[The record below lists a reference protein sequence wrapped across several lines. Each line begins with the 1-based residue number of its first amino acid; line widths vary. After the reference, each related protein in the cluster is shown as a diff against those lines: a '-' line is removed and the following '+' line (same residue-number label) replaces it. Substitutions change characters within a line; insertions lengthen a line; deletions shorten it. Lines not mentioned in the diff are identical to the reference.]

1 MAKSG
6 SGTTIPNP
14 APPLIFYTS
23 GVNSMGCRLLTG
35 YLAVGTRLLCYWVR
49 PRRLDVS
56 SLSRLKGARAMTSK
70 HEDIDL
76 QSEVAKQLDLSVIR
90 YSRVWEDHRTLS
102 QGLQIRE
109 DQDVVVSITR

>member
-1 MAKSG
+1 
-6 SGTTIPNP
+6 
-14 APPLIFYTS
+14 
-23 GVNSMGCRLLTG
+23 
-35 YLAVGTRLLCYWVR
+35 
-49 PRRLDVS
+49 
-56 SLSRLKGARAMTSK
+56 MTSK

-109 DQDVVVSITR
+109 DQDVVISITR